1 MTDTRSES
9 EFPRPARSPED
20 AALEARLDAHAQSLS
35 TAPDRGFESRVLAG
49 IENRRRPSAVIV
61 HATPRWKRMAPMA
74 IAAAVALVGVG
85 VFVMVNPLAQP
96 GAGRAGSAGVAVE
109 LASLQRELDDWFG
122 GAVTP
127 TNDGDAM
134 ETIRDTLETLR
145 TLEAALAE
153 PWPAAP
159 DLSDLMEVL

>member
-1 MTDTRSES
+1 MTDTHSES

-20 AALEARLDAHAQSLS
+20 AALEARLDAHARSLGA
-35 TAPDRGFESRVLAG
+35 APDRGFESRVLAG
-49 IENRRRPSAVIV
+49 IQSRRRPAALTIR
-61 HATPRWKRMAPMA
+61 ATPRWKRAAPMA

-96 GAGRAGSAGVAVE
+96 GAGSAGSAGAAVE

-122 GAVTP
+122 GAVAP
-127 TNDGDAM
+127 ASDGDAM

-145 TLEAALAE
+145 TLEAALAS